1 MTLTPEQMAEIEKRH
16 RAADDMPCLYNS
28 ERWLS
33 LHGLEAHDD
42 RDQLLAHA
50 RVLERQLSERRAAD
64 REAIAR
70 VITETLINMP
80 VGESAG
86 HYCADAIIALQSAPP
101 EGAK

>member
-16 RAADDMPCLYNS
+16 ERCDVPENTSTQAELEFEFKIAHKDRA
-28 ERWLS
+28 
-33 LHGLEAHDD
+33 
-42 RDQLLAHA
+42 QLLAHA
-50 RVLERQLSERRAAD
+50 RVLERQLYERRAAD